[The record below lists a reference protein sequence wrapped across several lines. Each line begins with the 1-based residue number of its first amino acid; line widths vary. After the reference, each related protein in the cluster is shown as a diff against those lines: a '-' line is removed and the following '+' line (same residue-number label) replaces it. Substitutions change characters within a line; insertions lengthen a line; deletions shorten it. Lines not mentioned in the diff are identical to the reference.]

1 MSLTN
6 ILAISETVGIND
18 QRFVGQVV
26 SRNQKISTSE
36 ILTVVPFA
44 FEMKP
49 MNYLLYSQNRSLLN
63 SLRIPDKSLTQY
75 LNFGTTGWENY
86 IYYQGEMT
94 SGQISTSQWQTSS
107 ANKNLVL
114 GNLPNNTDMPSNKY
128 VVRAGDFCQVGLYA
142 YIATADV
149 LRGSGSTVTIP
160 VHRNLITTLV
170 SPVNAVIGQY
180 GTTVS
185 MGGTTYTGTTFQVVL
200 RDYPTYTLVPMTN
213 DSFIQWSGS
222 FKAFES
228 VL

>member
-1 MSLTN
+1 MSLN
-6 ILAISETVGIND
+6 QILAISESVGIND

-26 SRNQKISTSE
+26 SRNQRIATSE

-44 FEMKP
+44 FEMNP
-49 MNYLLYSQNRSLLN
+49 MNYLYYSKNRDLLN
-63 SLRIPDKSLTQY
+63 SLRIPDKALAQY
-75 LNFGTTGWENY
+75 LNFPSTGWKNY
-86 IYYQGEMT
+86 VAYQGDL
-94 SGQISTSQWQTSS
+94 SGSQIATCQWQTSS

-114 GNLPNNTDMPSNKY
+114 GNFPSGISSTTY
-128 VVRAGDFCQVGLYA
+128 VVKAGDFCQVGLYA

-160 VHRNLITTLV
+160 VHRNLIV
-170 SPVNAVIGQY
+170 SLGTPVNAVIGEY

-185 MGGTTYTGTTFQVVL
+185 MGGSTYTGVTFQVIL
-200 RDYPTYTLVPMTN
+200 RDYPTYTLVPCVAN

-222 FKAFES
+222 FKAFED

>member
-1 MSLTN
+1 MGLTD
-6 ILAISETVGIND
+6 ILSISESVGIND

-26 SRNQKISTSE
+26 SRNQRISTSE

-49 MNYLLYSQNRSLLN
+49 MNYLLYSQNRGLLN
-63 SLRIPDKSLTQY
+63 SLRIADKALTQY
-75 LNFGTTGWENY
+75 LNFGTTGWANY
-86 IYYQGEMT
+86 IKYQGDMT
-94 SGQISTSQWQTSS
+94 SGQISTCAWQTAS
-107 ANKNLVL
+107 ANKTLVL
-114 GNLPNNTDMPSNKY
+114 GSLPAISSSAYIVK
-128 VVRAGDFCQVGLYA
+128 AGDFCQVGLYS
-142 YIATADV
+142 YIATANV
-149 LRGSGSTVTIP
+149 LRGSGATVNIP
-160 VHRNLITTLV
+160 VHRNLISSVT
-170 SPVNAVIGQY
+170 SPINAVIGQY

-185 MGGTTYTGTTFQVVL
+185 MGGSTYTGITFQVVL